1 MSLILSK
8 FKNLVILF
16 SCVAKFIYSGKAIK
30 KTANLS
36 NILVVATSKLGDMV
50 CRTPMF
56 RAAKKEYPN
65 SRLYV
70 MGNEINKDL
79 LAGNPNIDDY
89 IVYQKKFFD
98 LLRTFKKGNFDFAC
112 ITEPNFTVLAAL
124 YLANIPLIAVPV
136 IENGFSPYET
146 RSYKIVRNFVV
157 TKPYRMGSYAPREYL
172 KLLEPIGIFVQNT
185 EKYLYFSEAAEKR
198 VINFLVSQNVNL
210 NVDFLIGITPSA
222 GNKIKEWSRD
232 KFAKLA
238 NYIFDKYRSKIIII
252 GGPNDTEVDEMIS
265 FIGRDTKFIN
275 ARGLFNIEELKALI
289 SKLNLFIS
297 VDTGPIYI
305 AEAFSVPTIDIIGP
319 IDEREQSPVGKF
331 HKIAVAQRQKPEL
344 YVMNARVYN
353 EKEAKRQIEA
363 IGVEMVIDKFEELMK
378 DINYHNPNNQQFYN
392 ERQSE
397 QTSK

>member
-16 SCVAKFIYSGKAIK
+16 LCVAKFIYSGKAIK

-70 MGNEINKDL
+70 MGNEINRDL
-79 LAGNPNIDDY
+79 LAGNPDIDDY
-89 IVYQKKFFD
+89 IVYQKNFFD
-98 LLRTFKKGNFDFAC
+98 LLRIFKKGNFDFTC
-112 ITEPNFTVLAAL
+112 ITEPNFTASAAL

-146 RSYKIVRNFVV
+146 RFYKIVRNFVV
-157 TKPYRMGSYAPREYL
+157 TKPYRIGSYAPREYL
-172 KLLEPIGIFVQNT
+172 RLLEPIGIFT
-185 EKYLYFSEAAEKR
+185 EDTKKYLYYSHEAEKT
-198 VINFLVSQNVNL
+198 IL
-210 NVDFLIGITPSA
+210 DFFAKNHIAPGKDFIVGITPSA
-222 GNKIKEWSRD
+222 GNKIKEWGRD

-238 NYIFDKYRSKIIII
+238 DYIFNQYRAKIIII
-252 GGPNDTEVDEMIS
+252 GGPNDIEVDEMINLIS
-265 FIGRDTKFIN
+265 KDTKFVN
-275 ARGLFNIEELKALI
+275 TRGLFSIEELKALI

-305 AEAFSVPTIDIIGP
+305 AEAFGIPTIDIVGP
-319 IDEREQSPVGKF
+319 IDEDEQPPIGRL
-331 HKIAVAQRQKPEL
+331 HKIVVVKRQKPEL
-344 YVMNARVYN
+344 YVMNARVYD

-363 IGVEMVIDKFEELMK
+363 ISVEMVIDKFEELIP
-378 DINYHNPNNQQFYN
+378 DIFK
-392 ERQSE
+392 
-397 QTSK
+397 TI